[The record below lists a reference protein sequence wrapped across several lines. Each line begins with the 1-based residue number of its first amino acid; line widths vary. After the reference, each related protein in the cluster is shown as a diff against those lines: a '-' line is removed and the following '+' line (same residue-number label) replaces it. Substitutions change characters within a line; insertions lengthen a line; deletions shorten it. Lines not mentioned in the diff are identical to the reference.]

1 MQILMHPSRSPVA
14 VWLFLVC
21 HSDAKD
27 ATQGHVCGRTQQ
39 KHSQTPSPVRRT
51 FEWQLGGMTVSDCG
65 DNGILV
71 SLQIVPQEMA
81 ENCFWIKVKEEKF
94 ENPDLFAQL
103 SLCFSSQSKGKE
115 ASSFSTPSLINQQTY
130 ASFGVFSHLKRNC
143 LDTTTTVSVWS
154 QFKSLCQLCIPMLVF
169 HCVYVSMRKL
179 KCQVA
184 PFCICCLYPLSS
196 FISVVFIFV
205 CVDVHKPEL
214 VHICVNQERP
224 CLVWFLPFPVQ

>member
-1 MQILMHPSRSPVA
+1 MYPSHSPVA
-14 VWLFLVC
+14 VWLFLVCLVC

-27 ATQGHVCGRTQQ
+27 ATQGHVCGRTQK

-130 ASFGVFSHLKRNC
+130 ASFSIFSHLKHNC
-143 LDTTTTVSVWS
+143 LDTKKFCHCFCLVSVQIS
-154 QFKSLCQLCIPMLVF
+154 MPVRNTDACVSLCL
-169 HCVYVSMRKL
+169 CVYEEVKMPS
-179 KCQVA
+179 
-184 PFCICCLYPLSS
+184 SS
-196 FISVVFIFV
+196 FLYLLFV
-205 CVDVHKPEL
+205 PTE
-214 VHICVNQERP
+214 
-224 CLVWFLPFPVQ
+224 

>member
-1 MQILMHPSRSPVA
+1 MLKMPLKGMCVA
-14 VWLFLVC
+14 A
-21 HSDAKD
+21 HRK
-27 ATQGHVCGRTQQ
+27 

-130 ASFGVFSHLKRNC
+130 ASFSIFSHLKRNC
-143 LDTTTTVSVWS
+143 LDTKKFCHCFCLVSVQIS
-154 QFKSLCQLCIPMLVF
+154 MPVRNTDACVSLCL
-169 HCVYVSMRKL
+169 CVYEEVKMPS
-179 KCQVA
+179 
-184 PFCICCLYPLSS
+184 SS
-196 FISVVFIFV
+196 FLYLLFV
-205 CVDVHKPEL
+205 PTE
-214 VHICVNQERP
+214 
-224 CLVWFLPFPVQ
+224 